1 MALTGGHMRRN
12 RTLHAGLIGS
22 CGVAALV
29 LFPACTSNRLRY
41 ADGESP
47 FGDVVI
53 SSDQIDAQHVQN
65 AWEAL
70 RQLVPRYSYT
80 EDRAGR
86 ALSITGHRG
95 RSSIWLANS
104 DSPIVIVDVARLAS
118 LDVLQQMS
126 TDAIDRIELRRGT
139 RGTTVE
145 GTDAGAGVI
154 YIHTR
159 SGSE

>member
-1 MALTGGHMRRN
+1 MRITG
-12 RTLHAGLIGS
+12 LVIPS
-22 CGVAALV
+22 VAACV
-29 LFPACTSNRLRY
+29 LATSAGCTSNRLRY
-41 ADGESP
+41 DDGETP

-53 SSDQIDAQHVQN
+53 SGDQIDAQHVQN
-65 AWEAL
+65 AWEVL
-70 RQLVPRYSYT
+70 RQLVPRYSYS

-86 ALSITGHRG
+86 AVSISGHRG

-104 DSPIVIVDVARLAS
+104 EQPIVLVDGARLTS
-118 LDVLQQMS
+118 LDVLQQMPP
-126 TDAIDRIELRRGT
+126 DAIDRIELRRGT

-159 SGSE
+159 SGSN

>member
-1 MALTGGHMRRN
+1 MRITGLLM
-12 RTLHAGLIGS
+12 GS
-22 CGVAALV
+22 VAACV
-29 LFPACTSNRLRY
+29 FAMPACTSNRLRY

-53 SSDQIDAQHVQN
+53 SGDQIDARHVRN

-70 RQLVPRYSYT
+70 QQLVPRYSYT

-86 ALSITGHRG
+86 PLAISGHRG
-95 RSSIWLANS
+95 RSSIVLANS
-104 DSPIVIVDVARLAS
+104 EQPIVLVDGARLTS
-118 LDVLQQMS
+118 LDVLQQMPP
-126 TDAIDRIELRRGT
+126 DAIDRIELRRGA
-139 RGTTVE
+139 RGTAVE

-159 SGSE
+159 SGSD

>member
-1 MALTGGHMRRN
+1 MRITGLVMP
-12 RTLHAGLIGS
+12 S
-22 CGVAALV
+22 VAACV
-29 LFPACTSNRLRY
+29 LAASVGCASNRLRS
-41 ADGESP
+41 ADSESP

-53 SSDQIDAQHVQN
+53 SSDEIDAKHVQN
-65 AWEAL
+65 AWDAL
-70 RQLVPRYSYT
+70 RQLVPRYSYS

-86 ALSITGHRG
+86 AVAISGHRG

-104 DSPIVIVDVARLAS
+104 EQPIVLVDGVRLAS
-118 LDVLQQMS
+118 LDVLQQMPP
-126 TDAIDRIELRRGT
+126 DAIDRIELRRGT

-159 SGSE
+159 SGSD

>member
-1 MALTGGHMRRN
+1 MRHPR
-12 RTLHAGLIGS
+12 LVFSVI
-22 CGVAALV
+22 AACSLAAP
-29 LFPACTSNRLRY
+29 LGCASNSRRF
-41 ADGESP
+41 ADSDESR

-53 SSDQIDAQHVQN
+53 TGEQIDARHVEN
-65 AWEAL
+65 AWEVL
-70 RQLVPRYSYT
+70 RQLVPRYSYS

-86 ALSITGHRG
+86 ATAISGHRG
-95 RSSIWLANS
+95 RSSIVLAS
-104 DSPIVIVDVARLAS
+104 SESPIVIVDGARLMS

-126 TDAIDRIELRRGT
+126 PDAIDRIEVRRGV

>member
-1 MALTGGHMRRN
+1 MEIEMRIS
-12 RTLHAGLIGS
+12 GLLMPS
-22 CGVAALV
+22 VAVWFLATSA
-29 LFPACTSNRLRY
+29 ACTSNRLRY

-53 SSDQIDAQHVQN
+53 SGDQIDAQHVPN

-70 RQLVPRYSYT
+70 RQLVPRYNYT

-86 ALSITGHRG
+86 ALAISGHRG
-95 RSSIWLANS
+95 RSSIWLTNS
-104 DSPIVIVDVARLAS
+104 ESPVVIVDGVRLAS

-126 TDAIDRIELRRGT
+126 TDAIDRIELRRGS
-139 RGTTVE
+139 RGTTFE

-159 SGSE
+159 YGSE

>member
-1 MALTGGHMRRN
+1 MRITGLVMP
-12 RTLHAGLIGS
+12 S
-22 CGVAALV
+22 VAACV
-29 LFPACTSNRLRY
+29 LAASAGCTSNRLHY
-41 ADGESP
+41 DDGETP

-53 SSDQIDAQHVQN
+53 SGDQIDAQHVQN

-70 RQLVPRYSYT
+70 RQLVPRYSYS

-86 ALSITGHRG
+86 PLAISGHRG
-95 RSSIWLANS
+95 RSSMLLAS
-104 DSPIVIVDVARLAS
+104 SEQPVVLVDGARLTS
-118 LDVLQQMS
+118 LDVLQQMPP
-126 TDAIDRIELRRGT
+126 DAIDRIELRRGT

-159 SGSE
+159 SGSD

>member
-1 MALTGGHMRRN
+1 MRITGLVMP
-12 RTLHAGLIGS
+12 A
-22 CGVAALV
+22 VAVLV
-29 LFPACTSNRLRY
+29 LAAPAACTSNRLRY

-53 SSDQIDAQHVQN
+53 SGDQIDSQHVQN

-70 RQLVPRYSYT
+70 RRLVPRYSYT

-86 ALSITGHRG
+86 AISINGHRG

-104 DSPIVIVDVARLAS
+104 EQPVVLVDGARLTS
-118 LDVLQQMS
+118 LDVLQQMPP
-126 TDAIDRIELRRGT
+126 DAIDRIELRRGA

-159 SGSE
+159 SGSN

>member
-1 MALTGGHMRRN
+1 MRITGLVMP
-12 RTLHAGLIGS
+12 S
-22 CGVAALV
+22 VAACV
-29 LFPACTSNRLRY
+29 LAASAGCTSNRLHY
-41 ADGESP
+41 DDGETP

-53 SSDQIDAQHVQN
+53 SGDQIDAQHVQN

-70 RQLVPRYSYT
+70 RQLVPRYSYS

-86 ALSITGHRG
+86 PLAISGHRG
-95 RSSIWLANS
+95 RSSILLAS
-104 DSPIVIVDVARLAS
+104 SEQPVVLVDGARLTS
-118 LDVLQQMS
+118 LDVLQQMPP
-126 TDAIDRIELRRGT
+126 DAIDRIELRRGT

-159 SGSE
+159 SGSD

>member
-1 MALTGGHMRRN
+1 MRITGLVMP
-12 RTLHAGLIGS
+12 S
-22 CGVAALV
+22 VAACV
-29 LFPACTSNRLRY
+29 LAASAGCTSNRLHY
-41 ADGESP
+41 DDGETP

-53 SSDQIDAQHVQN
+53 SGDQIDAQHVQN

-70 RQLVPRYSYT
+70 RQLVPRYSYS

-86 ALSITGHRG
+86 PLAISGHRG
-95 RSSIWLANS
+95 RSSILLAS
-104 DSPIVIVDVARLAS
+104 SEQPVVLVDGARLTS
-118 LDVLQQMS
+118 LDVLQQIPP
-126 TDAIDRIELRRGT
+126 DAIDRIELRRGT

-159 SGSE
+159 SGSD

>member
-1 MALTGGHMRRN
+1 MRITR
-12 RTLHAGLIGS
+12 LVLPS
-22 CGVAALV
+22 VAACIL
-29 LFPACTSNRLRY
+29 AASAGCTSNRLRY
-41 ADGESP
+41 AEPDSP

-65 AWEAL
+65 AWEVL
-70 RQLVPRYSYT
+70 RRLVPRYSYT

-86 ALSITGHRG
+86 ALSISGHRG

-104 DSPIVIVDVARLAS
+104 DSPIVIVDGARLAS